1 MSNNL
6 QTDKEKLS
14 EYKAIQRARLTELM
28 STTKSQ
34 VDSSQFNATFSA
46 PRQELDINSPCPE

>member
-28 STTKSQ
+28 SSTKSQ
-34 VDSSQFNATFSA
+34 A
-46 PRQELDINSPCPE
+46 DIS